1 MDQVRPAS
9 DARWGAYP
17 SERTAGPTDLQGE
30 TTLST
35 AQTTRY
41 RGIRYRT
48 TLEAKWAAFFHH
60 LRWDHVY
67 NPFADGTVSFVI
79 HGGGEPFFVLVTDA
93 VTEADYLDRG
103 LDNDSGRDVVVVGVS
118 PLPTLLDGGDAV
130 GLLCREGDLGCAVVR
145 WWSDGTLWFRV
156 ADDDRVFRRHGDV
169 RAAWAKA
176 TNDIQAVA

>member
-1 MDQVRPAS
+1 MVVPLVRVRRCFHHTTNFGRKHALGS
-9 DARWGAYP
+9 
-17 SERTAGPTDLQGE
+17 RTRFCREGLGW
-30 TTLST
+30 
-35 AQTTRY
+35 
-41 RGIRYRT
+41 IRYART